1 MYRLCFGVM
10 VVETREVGRILCEMY
25 LSQSAV
31 CHISKEISEDFKG
44 PNLCTKIMYL
54 LCKQLMKKLLSDIED
69 TKAVSQHGLLTV
81 YQKENQQYR

>member
-10 VVETREVGRILCEMY
+10 VVETREVGGILCEMY

-44 PNLCTKIMYL
+44 PNLCTKGN
-54 LCKQLMKKLLSDIED
+54 
-69 TKAVSQHGLLTV
+69 VPPV
-81 YQKENQQYR
+81 